1 MITRMGAGGLC
12 GEGTQMSREALA
24 AAVAALVLAL
34 SACGSDNYVHTEI
47 VSVEGTSGG
56 SVLEV
61 TYTHGQSNGRG
72 SRIDVV
78 EEGIEVRLAAFWDQG
93 TQGNDI
99 ELRSTETVDLDEPLG
114 DRRITVLVPRPPVEF
129 TCIVDAAPSQRC
141 ATFVEPLP

>member
-1 MITRMGAGGLC
+1 MITRMSAGGS
-12 GEGTQMSREALA
+12 GRYPQMSRVSVG

-34 SACGSDNYVHTEI
+34 GACGGDNYVHTEI

-78 EEGIEVRLAAFWDQG
+78 EEGIEVRIAAFWDQG

-114 DRRITVLVPRPPVEF
+114 DRRITVLVPRPSPGF
-129 TCIVDAAPSQRC
+129 TCLIDDEPSERC